1 MDIGALSMMSSQ
13 INVSNQA
20 TMLVLKKAMN
30 TATEQTAGLIQL
42 ISATDTPVSPPNLG
56 NNIDISV

>member
-13 INVSNQA
+13 IDVSNQA

-30 TATEQTAGLIQL
+30 TATEQTDGLMQL